1 MTNLYDKQNQKIVI
15 EEPLPRKRITILG
28 FRLLPILIIF
38 VLAVLLMKL
47 F

>member
-1 MTNLYDKQNQKIVI
+1 MTKLYDKQDQRIVI
-15 EEPLPRKRITILG
+15 EDPLPRKRITILG

-38 VLAVLLMKL
+38 ALAVLLMKL